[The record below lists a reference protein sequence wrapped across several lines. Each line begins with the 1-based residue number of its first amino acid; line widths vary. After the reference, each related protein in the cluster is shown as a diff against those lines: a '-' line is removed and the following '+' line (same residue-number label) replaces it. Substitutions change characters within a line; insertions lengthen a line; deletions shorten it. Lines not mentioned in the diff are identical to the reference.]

1 MLQKKFLWSTYIK
14 PGFLM
19 MLAIVV
25 IVCNLAFNWSLQSLK
40 SLKNYF
46 LCIAVL
52 ACEYIRLSL
61 LPVTGEVWWLRPLC
75 FCQKNFIV
83 MTQINVYI
91 VNLVVIGFQI
101 RAKNNFQRVSV
112 HNDKPNSFYIGHV
125 SFLAGHIYKVNN
137 SYNIKGPWTKTGV
150 IYFQPEKFT
159 SPILPNTR
167 R

>member
-1 MLQKKFLWSTYIK
+1 
-14 PGFLM
+14 M

-125 SFLAGHIYKVNN
+125 SFLAGQIYKVNN
-137 SYNIKGPWTKTGV
+137 SYNIKSRP
-150 IYFQPEKFT
+150 P
-159 SPILPNTR
+159 
-167 R
+167 